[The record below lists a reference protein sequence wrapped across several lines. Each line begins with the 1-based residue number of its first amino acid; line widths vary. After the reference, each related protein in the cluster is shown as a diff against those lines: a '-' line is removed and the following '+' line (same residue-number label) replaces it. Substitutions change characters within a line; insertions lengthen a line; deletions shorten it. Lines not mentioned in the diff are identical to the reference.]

1 MEKIKAN
8 IFIVDRFEVF
18 FKHTDFY
25 GFVHPYN
32 YFEWTSYVREAFF
45 SEMCGDFESVLNSPI
60 KMMTAKISLV
70 LRSDCKFGDKIE
82 AHFTTS
88 KIKRVS
94 FDVIIRFFNKRSK
107 QIVCETQHTLVFV
120 DSRTDQFTDIPKL
133 IKTAVLKY
141 QEVP

>member
-1 MEKIKAN
+1 MAYIFLDESGDLGFDFSKHRTTKFFVVYPIYACEELKIEKLLYAQELKYGLSMSKIK
-8 IFIVDRFEVF
+8 R
-18 FKHTDFY
+18 
-25 GFVHPYN
+25 P
-32 YFEWTSYVREAFF
+32 VRK
-45 SEMCGDFESVLNSPI
+45 P
-60 KMMTAKISLV
+60 
-70 LRSDCKFGDKIE
+70 KFGDKIE